1 MRVKLPR
8 FSQQHGRDSGE
19 LLADRADLEPGL
31 WCAHHA
37 GPGVGQP
44 ARRFQPDLAGA
55 GDRRRPAQALDRLHT
70 PSLAAP
76 DPAGHE
82 SDLAIQPCNARALP
96 RLIQWPQASF
106 LMAVSRVIV

>member
-1 MRVKLPR
+1 MVERDPLPLQRPAGKPPRHRLGQIKLPR
-8 FSQQHGRDSGE
+8 FSQQHGRGGGE

-82 SDLAIQPCNARALP
+82 PDRAVQPR
-96 RLIQWPQASF
+96 
-106 LMAVSRVIV
+106 